1 TALDGVDLP
10 TNPIAIDWAQP
21 QAVAFKAAMD
31 DDFNTPGAL
40 AVLFDLANDLNRSRA
55 PATAALLRA
64 LAGTLGVL
72 QQVPRAFLQAALGGG
87 GLDEATIQAQIAA
100 RAAAKAAKNFAEAD
114 RIRQALAAQGVELKD
129 SATGTTW
136 VRA

>member
-1 TALDGVDLP
+1 MCSSDL
-10 TNPIAIDWAQP
+10 
-21 QAVAFKAAMD
+21 

-72 QQVPRAFLQAALGGG
+72 QQAPRAFLQAALGGG

>member
-1 TALDGVDLP
+1 
-10 TNPIAIDWAQP
+10 
-21 QAVAFKAAMD
+21 MD

-72 QQVPRAFLQAALGGG
+72 QQAPRPL
-87 GLDEATIQAQIAA
+87 
-100 RAAAKAAKNFAEAD
+100 
-114 RIRQALAAQGVELKD
+114 
-129 SATGTTW
+129 
-136 VRA
+136 